1 MNTTS
6 FAEDIKYG
14 SLGEEIFRKN
24 FLEFLN
30 IKYINVTGC
39 QQFQVIDSDYLTKIG
54 LYEIKLNYKD
64 NKRLIIEDYT
74 NYNENLGVISK
85 GWFYKTKADLIIF
98 ISKETKIMIFLPFT
112 DSLKQHYENIKEQF
126 KLIPNRISVG
136 KYGNRWQSAYRII
149 PFNVLNGFISVYK
162 KLEKEIS

>member
-6 FAEDIKYG
+6 FTEDIKYG

-30 IKYINVTGC
+30 IKYINVTGY
-39 QQFQVIDSDYLTKIG
+39 QQFQVIDADYLTKIG

-64 NKRLIIEDYT
+64 NKQLIIEDFT
-74 NYNENLGVISK
+74 NCNEDLGVISM

-112 DSLKQHYENIKEQF
+112 NIFKQYYENIKTQF
-126 KLIPNRISVG
+126 ELTLNKISINKNG
-136 KYGNRWQSAYRII
+136 SRWQSAFRRI
-149 PFNVLNGFISVYK
+149 PFDALNGYISIYK
-162 KLEKEIS
+162 KLDNA